1 MTEQYF
7 YEDLPECDV
16 VVGPGYSSLENAETG
31 EFEGMRTIA
40 VMANSDKGVAFL
52 TAYCRAKFEA
62 QWAEDKDEEFEIES
76 GSFEPEE
83 LDRLK
88 RQANLAGVALRVEG

>member
-16 VVGPGYSSLENAETG
+16 VVEPGYPSWEN
-31 EFEGMRTIA
+31 EGMRTIA

-52 TAYCRAKFEA
+52 TAYWRAIYEA
-62 QWAEDKDEEFEIES
+62 QSAADEEFEFES

-88 RQANLAGVALRVEG
+88 RQANLAGVALVWRGSRADTAL